1 LLFIFF
7 VKPPTQALLN
17 VDIGAN
23 LPQAISSIFKLK
35 SICKTQVSVNDCL
48 NWIISAFYNHSNI
61 FFFWLPKIFLFFYVL
76 VVVSASSVA
85 CLIKLTSARH
95 IYAIFYP
102 SHTKKVFVYFQD
114 FSRLLQSLAV
124 YDVCYLVLNL
134 PAFVVPALSGDDIN
148 NSIIHAWPYI
158 SPLLQICLT
167 GVFLTAKAVLEN
179 SLTPPSTIQ

>member
-1 LLFIFF
+1 LTLQTYFI
-7 VKPPTQALLN
+7 Q
-17 VDIGAN
+17 
-23 LPQAISSIFKLK
+23 
-35 SICKTQVSVNDCL
+35 
-48 NWIISAFYNHSNI
+48 
-61 FFFWLPKIFLFFYVL
+61 
-76 VVVSASSVA
+76 
-85 CLIKLTSARH
+85 
-95 IYAIFYP
+95 
-102 SHTKKVFVYFQD
+102 KKVFDCFQD

-179 SLTPPSTIQ
+179 SLTVLLQFQKDPCHYCYQCFYFPL

>member
-1 LLFIFF
+1 
-7 VKPPTQALLN
+7 
-17 VDIGAN
+17 
-23 LPQAISSIFKLK
+23 
-35 SICKTQVSVNDCL
+35 
-48 NWIISAFYNHSNI
+48 
-61 FFFWLPKIFLFFYVL
+61 
-76 VVVSASSVA
+76 
-85 CLIKLTSARH
+85 
-95 IYAIFYP
+95 
-102 SHTKKVFVYFQD
+102 
-114 FSRLLQSLAV
+114 LLQSLAV